1 MKKTLLFAAAT
12 AALHGGVLAQTP
24 APSAVSIYGIVDLAL
39 RHTTND
45 GATAATRG
53 DSQSQVTAGMSQSRL
68 GLNIAEDLGGGLR
81 ALGNLEHR
89 FNADEG
95 TQAATDFWRQSWV
108 GLQGGFGRIT
118 VGRQYNVLFDVF
130 TSTYASFRYSP
141 YIEAFKPEIGFSL
154 GARNSNMVKY
164 LVESGPW
171 RAAVQASVSEGA
183 ATGGKS
189 SGGYV
194 RYASGGFAAG
204 GAYLALRDGAARRS
218 ARTRVGGCV

>member
-1 MKKTLLFAAAT
+1 MAVSYLADGVPMKKTLLFAAAT

-53 DSQSQVTAGMSQSRL
+53 DSQNQVTAGMSQSRL

-141 YIEAFKPEIGFSL
+141 YIETFKPEIGFSL
-154 GARNSNMVKY
+154 GALCCFVSS
-164 LVESGPW
+164 LVIVICASFSG
-171 RAAVQASVSEGA
+171 
-183 ATGGKS
+183 
-189 SGGYV
+189 
-194 RYASGGFAAG
+194 
-204 GAYLALRDGAARRS
+204 
-218 ARTRVGGCV
+218 